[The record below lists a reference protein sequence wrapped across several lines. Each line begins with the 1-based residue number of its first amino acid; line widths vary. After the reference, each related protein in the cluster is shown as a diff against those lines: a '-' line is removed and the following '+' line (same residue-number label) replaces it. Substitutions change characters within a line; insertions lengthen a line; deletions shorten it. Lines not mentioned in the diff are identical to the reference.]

1 MTSIN
6 WCQMCETLP
15 QISLTVLSPGRSKI
29 KGLRFRQVNVR
40 KSTRFEQTL
49 FCQFNLIFETAANWG
64 WVGEL
69 KYLRPWNTI
78 DRTANMNTLGIY
90 WTVRE
95 SYKMHTT
102 ECSYHFWTLLFGV
115 PSLVGYIYSFTHIRI
130 KREQTMSGKMR
141 FVAQRAM
148 KKTVLPE
155 KLWNLHE
162 IPKNKW

>member
-1 MTSIN
+1 
-6 WCQMCETLP
+6 MCETLP

-40 KSTRFEQTL
+40 KSTLIEQTL

-78 DRTANMNTLGIY
+78 EIGQPTWILWGFIEQS
-90 WTVRE
+90 E
-95 SYKMHTT
+95 SQTKCTQLNAVIIFGHY
-102 ECSYHFWTLLFGV
+102 FFGV

-130 KREQTMSGKMR
+130 KREQTLSGKMR
-141 FVAQRAM
+141 FVAHRAM
-148 KKTVLPE
+148 KKTCIARNLMKPA
-155 KLWNLHE
+155 WNTE
-162 IPKNKW
+162 E

>member
-1 MTSIN
+1 
-6 WCQMCETLP
+6 MCETLP

-40 KSTRFEQTL
+40 KSTLIEQTL

-78 DRTANMNTLGIY
+78 DMTANMNTLGIY

-95 SYKMHTT
+95 SNKNAHNWMQLSFLDIT
-102 ECSYHFWTLLFGV
+102 F
-115 PSLVGYIYSFTHIRI
+115 LVFRLWSVIHIRI
-130 KREQTMSGKMR
+130 KREQTLSGKMC
-141 FVAQRAM
+141 FVVHRAM
-148 KKTVLPE
+148 KKTCIARKIMKPA
-155 KLWNLHE
+155 WNTKE
-162 IPKNKW
+162 

>member
-1 MTSIN
+1 MKSIN
-6 WCQMCETLP
+6 WCQVCETLP

-40 KSTRFEQTL
+40 KSTLIEQTL

-78 DRTANMNTLGIY
+78 DMTANMNTLGIY

-95 SYKMHTT
+95 SNKMHIT
-102 ECSYHFWTLLFGV
+102 ECSYHFWTLLFWCSVSGR
-115 PSLVGYIYSFTHIRI
+115 LYIYELKENKLWVAKCALLFIGQWR
-130 KREQTMSGKMR
+130 KR
-141 FVAQRAM
+141 
-148 KKTVLPE
+148 VLPE